1 MMGAASDAATT
12 SVRAKGWRTLT
23 QINGASIPMS
33 KAGKSVFRP
42 LTNRQHDVSN
52 QQNPE
57 NSAGHAPFSMPV

>member
-1 MMGAASDAATT
+1 
-12 SVRAKGWRTLT
+12 
-23 QINGASIPMS
+23 MS